1 MRRVRVAS
9 PSSPPAPVDVLLDAR
24 AGLLWQVLC
33 GDAGHW
39 RLGFYSPAHT
49 RSQDCVELERHT
61 CPELFLLLSGSV
73 SLVLA
78 ESGRLRTLALEVG
91 RPALITAPHSGFCPE
106 GAHTGVA
113 LVVERDAFETEYR
126 PAQEWLSLSP
136 PG

>member
-9 PSSPPAPVDVLLDAR
+9 PSSPVAPVDALLDAP
-24 AGLLWQVLC
+24 AGRLWQVLC

-39 RLGFYSPAHT
+39 RLGFYSPALT
-49 RSQDCVELERHT
+49 CPRDCVELERHS

-78 ESGRLRTLALEVG
+78 ESGRLRTLALELG

-106 GAHTGVA
+106 GPHKGVA
-113 LVVERDAFETEYR
+113 LVVERDSFETEYR
-126 PAQEWLSLSP
+126 SAQEWLSGVP
-136 PG
+136 